1 MATTPKPNPLDNIS
15 ELYNQTE
22 FYIGLGLAVS
32 SSFFIGSSFII
43 KKKALIQLN
52 RTGHLRASAGGFGYL
67 KQWLW
72 WAGLI
77 TSTNIHFTNNKT
89 RKHRYLYI
97 LIFFLSFSVG
107 IGEAANFAAYA
118 FAPAS
123 LVTPLGA
130 LSVLVTS
137 IMASKFLN
145 ERLNLLGKLGCL
157 LCILGSTIIVLH
169 SPKEVEVEDL
179 NVLIE
184 KLQDTT
190 FILYVII
197 VTVVS
202 LLIAF
207 YIGPRM
213 GHLNVAVY
221 VVLCSA
227 IGSLTVMSC
236 KALGLALR
244 DTISGKSN
252 DFGLWL
258 PYVLIL
264 TTIIFIFIQ
273 MNYLNKAL
281 DIFNTSIVTPIY
293 YVIFTTLVIVASA
306 ILFKEWRH
314 MSVENVIGDLCGF
327 CIVVIAVIL
336 LNAFQNAEISIS
348 DLRQMMR
355 PRRDPLNQK
364 SMHEDAYVR
373 QTRNGYGTRS
383 DDSAN
388 DLVRQL

>member
-1 MATTPKPNPLDNIS
+1 M
-15 ELYNQTE
+15 
-22 FYIGLGLAVS
+22 
-32 SSFFIGSSFII
+32 
-43 KKKALIQLN
+43 
-52 RTGHLRASAGGFGYL
+52 
-67 KQWLW
+67 
-72 WAGLI
+72 
-77 TSTNIHFTNNKT
+77 
-89 RKHRYLYI
+89 
-97 LIFFLSFSVG
+97 G

-137 IMASKFLN
+137 VMASKFLN
-145 ERLNLLGKLGCL
+145 ERLNILGKLGCL
-157 LCILGSTIIVLH
+157 LCILGSIIIVLH

-179 NVLIE
+179 SELID
-184 KLQDTT
+184 KLHDAS
-190 FILYVII
+190 FIIYVIFI
-197 VTVVS
+197 SAIS

-221 VVLCSA
+221 VILCSS

-258 PYVLIL
+258 PYVLII
-264 TTIIFIFIQ
+264 TTIFFIFVQ

-314 MSVENVIGDLCGF
+314 MTVENVIGDLCGF
-327 CIVVIAVIL
+327 SIVIIAVIL
-336 LNAFQNAEISIS
+336 LNAFQNAEISIN

-355 PRRDPLNQK
+355 PRRDPVSQK
-364 SMHEDAYVR
+364 SPTHEDNVFIR
-373 QTRNGYGTRS
+373 QSNRNEDRNGYGTHS
-383 DDSAN
+383 VDSAN
-388 DLVRQL
+388 NLLRQL

>member
-1 MATTPKPNPLDNIS
+1 M
-15 ELYNQTE
+15 
-22 FYIGLGLAVS
+22 
-32 SSFFIGSSFII
+32 
-43 KKKALIQLN
+43 
-52 RTGHLRASAGGFGYL
+52 
-67 KQWLW
+67 
-72 WAGLI
+72 
-77 TSTNIHFTNNKT
+77 
-89 RKHRYLYI
+89 
-97 LIFFLSFSVG
+97 G

-137 IMASKFLN
+137 LMASRFLN
-145 ERLNLLGKLGCL
+145 EKLNLLGKLGCL
-157 LCILGSTIIVLH
+157 LCILGSIIIVLH
-169 SPKEVEVEDL
+169 SPKEVEVDDL
-179 NVLIE
+179 KVLIE
-184 KLQDTT
+184 KLKDAT
-190 FILYVII
+190 FIVYVVI
-197 VTVVS
+197 VSMVS

-207 YIGPRM
+207 YIGPRF

-244 DTISGKSN
+244 DTISGRSN

-258 PYVLIL
+258 PYVLIF
-264 TTIIFIFIQ
+264 TTIFFIFVQ

-293 YVIFTTLVIVASA
+293 YVVFTTLVIVASA

-327 CIVVIAVIL
+327 CIVIIAVIL

-355 PRRDPLNQK
+355 PRREPIERKPSL
-364 SMHEDAYVR
+364 HEEVAVR
-373 QTRNGYGTRS
+373 SHRNGYGTRS
-383 DDSAN
+383 DDSFSEMS
-388 DLVRQL
+388 RQL